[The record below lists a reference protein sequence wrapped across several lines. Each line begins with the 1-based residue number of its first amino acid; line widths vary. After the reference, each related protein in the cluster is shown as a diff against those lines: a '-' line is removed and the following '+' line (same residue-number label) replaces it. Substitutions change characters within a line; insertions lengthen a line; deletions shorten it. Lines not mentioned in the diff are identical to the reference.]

1 MNVPSAD
8 KNIYGN
14 GGPSSPI
21 ELNTLLPGNI
31 PPARNHHPHNKNNY
45 QNVPN
50 YTYKEV
56 TFVEELGEGAF
67 GTDRN

>member
-31 PPARNHHPHNKNNY
+31 PPARNHNTHKNNF
-45 QNVPN
+45 QNVPH

-56 TFVEELGEGAF
+56 AFVEELGEGAF
-67 GTDRN
+67 GICH